1 MPNSVQNVCCL
12 TLLCSAHQASSGQDQ
27 TIALQ
32 GTVASPS
39 FKSSVQICSRACFF
53 FFFWWFVFP
62 RLFENHPALAVRSSL
77 VPLPSVIPI
86 LLSCWLFF
94 LPSAFLSCKAECLDT
109 GLSTQP
115 STGYSLGSL
124 VHGSWAWLQCLTVQ
138 LAYSTTLSLSCHTL
152 HLLLAAAVLLLAL
165 LRWGRAVIVLSLTTG
180 LCSCLG
186 KEPDT
191 SMELCGEQMLAWS
204 ADRKSGKMMAL
215 CSCNSIQSKPVDSWK
230 ALALAVVLG

>member
-1 MPNSVQNVCCL
+1 MLTCLFLFLLLMVCFPSTLWKSSCSCSKKQPCPLAFCHPNSFVLL
-12 TLLCSAHQASSGQDQ
+12 T
-27 TIALQ
+27 
-32 GTVASPS
+32 
-39 FKSSVQICSRACFF
+39 
-53 FFFWWFVFP
+53 
-62 RLFENHPALAVRSSL
+62 
-77 VPLPSVIPI
+77 
-86 LLSCWLFF
+86 FF

-215 CSCNSIQSKPVDSWK
+215 CSCNSIQSNP
-230 ALALAVVLG
+230 